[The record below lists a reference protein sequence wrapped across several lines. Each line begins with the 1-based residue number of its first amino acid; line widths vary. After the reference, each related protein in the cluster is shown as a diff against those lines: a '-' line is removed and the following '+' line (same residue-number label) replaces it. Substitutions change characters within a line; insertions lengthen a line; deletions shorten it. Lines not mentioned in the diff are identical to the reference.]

1 MHMPGNSGNKSVG
14 WHNSFLQHQPHSQ
27 PYQWVWDLESCP
39 EMSLHRLHR
48 RNGSK
53 WSSLATCRVRQE
65 LSVLRGAMRILR
77 KSPKII
83 IVLQLYGRRLRG
95 IPCDAALYGQR
106 SKIVLLHRPRAQ
118 GPESGVIRDPTYD
131 PCRPVRWLVHRG
143 GSRKSAFASS
153 WQRKE
158 QIMVYISDLVMISH
172 LTSIKS

>member
-14 WHNSFLQHQPHSQ
+14 WHNSILQHQPHSQ
-27 PYQWVWDLESCP
+27 PYQWVWDLESWP

-48 RNGSK
+48 QNDAKMVISGNMP
-53 WSSLATCRVRQE
+53 RQE

-77 KSPKII
+77 KSPNII

-95 IPCDAALYGQR
+95 IPCAALYGQR

-172 LTSIKS
+172 LTSIK